1 MSRVEQTMK
10 KADAGKSIALPENF
24 EAVSQRLSTLG
35 DDVDQMIS
43 TLTTRVS
50 PKITLADARREV
62 LKANLEL
69 EGLETLYN
77 DTLGLDLVGP
87 KARPALIAV
96 TKVRDRLG
104 ELFHN
109 FESRYEAVRSTIKEV
124 TGKVDKKHIDELTNL
139 QSLIKQEGA
148 KIQEMLNETP
158 ELGMTQDEWDE
169 LTLAE
174 RRGLRNPGRPKP
186 PIEAQIIKAR
196 KRVHDLVAT
205 VNMLSKGKIRTV
217 DAAIKGVELTRRG
230 RPQISEVSKLDRKL
244 ATLVKRLE
252 DISRNPSK
260 MQDLRKARLIEQ
272 IEALRQEIEEH
283 DKGLKG
289 VDLYRR
295 QLEKLRARHRDL
307 VVAEIGVTG
316 QEQAALLL
324 DTARNEAEQLVVIN
338 KIREI
343 DPEARVTVT
352 HKVNPAQTMERF
364 KRLRN
369 NGLLKEAELAEVDE
383 IEKAMS
389 NSPFS
394 RNR

>member
-96 TKVRDRLG
+96 TKVRDSLG

>member
-1 MSRVEQTMK
+1 MSRFEQTMK

-43 TLTTRVS
+43 TFTSRVS
-50 PKITLADARREV
+50 PKTTLDDARREV

-69 EGLETLYN
+69 EGLQQQYD
-77 DTLGLDLVGP
+77 DTLGLDMVGP

-96 TKVRDRLG
+96 TKVRDELG
-104 ELFHN
+104 QLFHT
-109 FESRYEAVRSTIKEV
+109 FESRYEAVRDAIKQV
-124 TGKVDKKHIDELTNL
+124 TGKVDQKHIDELTNL
-139 QSLIKQEGA
+139 QSLLKQEGM

-158 ELGMTQDEWDE
+158 ELGMTQDEWNE
-169 LTLAE
+169 LTQAE

-186 PIEAQIIKAR
+186 PIEAQLIKAT

-217 DAAIKGVELTRRG
+217 EAAIKNVELTRRG

-244 ATLVKRLE
+244 AMLVKRLE
-252 DISRNPSK
+252 DIARNPSK

-272 IEALRQEIEEH
+272 IESLRQEIEQH
-283 DKGLKG
+283 DKGLTG
-289 VDLYRR
+289 VEFHRR
-295 QLEKLRARHRDL
+295 ELEKLRAKHRDL

-324 DTARNEAEQLVVIN
+324 NTARNEAAQIVVID
-338 KIREI
+338 KIREL
-343 DPEARVTVT
+343 DPEARITVT
-352 HKVNPAQTMERF
+352 HKVNPAQTMDRF
-364 KRLRN
+364 HRLRN

-383 IEKAMS
+383 IEKALS
-389 NSPFS
+389 NSGFS

>member
-77 DTLGLDLVGP
+77 DTLGLDMVGP

-96 TKVRDRLG
+96 TKVRDSLG

>member
-43 TLTTRVS
+43 SLAGRVS
-50 PKITLADARREV
+50 PKTTLADARRDV

-69 EGLETLYN
+69 EGLKQLYD
-77 DTLGLDLVGP
+77 DTLGLDMVGP

-96 TKVRDRLG
+96 TKVRDELG
-104 ELFHN
+104 QLFHT
-109 FESRYEAVRSTIKEV
+109 FESRYEAVRDAIKQV
-124 TGKVDKKHIDELTNL
+124 TGKVDQKHIDELTNL
-139 QSLIKQEGA
+139 QSLLKQEGV

-158 ELGMTQDEWDE
+158 ELGMTQDEWND
-169 LTLAE
+169 LTPAE

-186 PIEAQIIKAR
+186 PIEAQIIKAT

-217 DAAIKGVELTRRG
+217 EAATKGVELTRRG

-244 ATLVKRLE
+244 AMLVKRLE
-252 DISRNPSK
+252 DIARNPSK
-260 MQDLRKARLIEQ
+260 MQDLRKSRLIDQ
-272 IEALRQEIEEH
+272 IESLRQEIEQH
-283 DKGLKG
+283 DKGLTG
-289 VDLYRR
+289 VEFHRR
-295 QLEKLRARHRDL
+295 QLEKLRAKHRDL

-316 QEQAALLL
+316 KEQAALLL
-324 DTARNEAEQLVVIN
+324 NTARNEAEQLVVID
-338 KIREI
+338 KIREL
-343 DPEARVTVT
+343 DPDARITVT
-352 HKVNPAQTMERF
+352 HKVNPAQTMDRF
-364 KRLRN
+364 NRLRN

-383 IEKAMS
+383 IEKALTNYS
-389 NSPFS
+389 FS